1 MTHPAERGYLVR
13 NVVFWAGLTFMFFSI
28 SLPFARHL
36 IYILPVLV
44 LLAILGDRSA
54 RLGDE
59 AKPFLAFVLA
69 GLILSPLASDEGLK
83 DLYFTFTGVSI
94 ALLVDIPRVKLWTLF
109 FILLAAIV
117 TYFSLFGD
125 FRAGLKFDLA
135 DSYSS
140 FEGSFSFLFGLLA
153 PLALIE
159 KRYRL
164 SVFCLLMTFISLK
177 RIAVVATICACAF
190 VLFGEKRARHILNP
204 AVMIGLN
211 CLLLL
216 VILLYGFGA
225 FDWVI
230 RELTGQSANQFG
242 QGRRA
247 LLSLPALEVF
257 AHPEQFLL
265 YGQGPGST
273 YLLANKGFGVYGTAQ
288 RMHSDVLKIFYEY
301 GLAFFC
307 IFAGLMYSARRFS
320 TRIAFLF
327 MNIVFISDNTLIYS
341 FMLFFFV
348 ICTRHFDRGSF
359 TEVKAFPYQRTQGT
373 PSP

>member
-1 MTHPAERGYLVR
+1 M
-13 NVVFWAGLTFMFFSI
+13 VFWAGLTFMYFSI

-36 IYILPVLV
+36 IYALPALVLV
-44 LLAILGDRSA
+44 AILGDRSA

-59 AKPFLAFVLA
+59 AKPFLVFVLA

-83 DLYFTFTGVSI
+83 DLYFTFAGIAI
-94 ALLVDIPRVKLWTLF
+94 ALLIDIPRIKLWTLF
-109 FILLAAIV
+109 CILLAAIV

-125 FRAGLKFDLA
+125 FRSGLKFDLA

-140 FEGSFSFLFGLLA
+140 FEGSFSFLFGLLT

-164 SVFCLLMTFISLK
+164 FVLCLLMTVISLK
-177 RIAVVATICACAF
+177 RIAVVAAICACAF

-216 VILLYGFGA
+216 VILLYGFGT

-257 AHPEQFLL
+257 AHPEQFLFF
-265 YGQGPGST
+265 GQGPGST

-288 RMHSDVLKIFYEY
+288 RMHSDLLKIFYEY
-301 GLAFFC
+301 GLVFFC
-307 IFAGLMYSARRFS
+307 IFVGLMYSARHFA

-327 MNIVFISDNTLIYS
+327 MNIVFISDNSLIYS

-348 ICTRHFDRGSF
+348 ICTRNFDHGSF
-359 TEVKAFPYQRTQGT
+359 VEARVFRHQVTHGAST
-373 PSP
+373 P